1 MSILQTGN
9 NSVYKNS
16 YFCRKAAI
24 INMQNCVIIETKYHQ
39 FLIPQRI
46 EENQMCRLGKPFL
59 QQIIEI
65 CTSQITV
72 HTPANLVGREVNEWP
87 LHACL

>member
-9 NSVYKNS
+9 NSVYTNS
-16 YFCRKAAI
+16 YFFRKAAI
-24 INMQNCVIIETKYHQ
+24 VKAQTCVIIETKYHQ

-59 QQIIEI
+59 
-65 CTSQITV
+65 
-72 HTPANLVGREVNEWP
+72 
-87 LHACL
+87 